1 MGPLL
6 YSQSVIQN
14 LFQGNR
20 VPCRPPHAIPDNF
33 QLNSITLSKNIL
45 RAIEV
50 SKADMPPPEAFPRSH
65 IVTFNYYV
73 GVIMFLEENYQK
85 ASHHGEARFY
95 EQWFANRGLLPC
107 RQKKV

>member
-1 MGPLL
+1 MLESRKWGLYYTANLL
-6 YSQSVIQN
+6 FKTYFKVTKTSQIIEYLSD
-14 LFQGNR
+14 
-20 VPCRPPHAIPDNF
+20 HF

-73 GVIMFLEENYQK
+73 GVIMFLEENYEKASNHQK
-85 ASHHGEARFY
+85 AS
-95 EQWFANRGLLPC
+95 LC
-107 RQKKV
+107 RMSD